1 LTRILRRVRFK
12 RINIKLLLAMP
23 GLILGLIGFLGS
35 LWLGVNFADL
45 PVEILCFAALTAFF
59 SVSFLSAFFERFIP
73 SFTFAGGMLE
83 GIMQGLGLNGLWA
96 FFLALTSS
104 LGEELF
110 FRGFL
115 LALGVKFLPVW
126 LAVLAQAAVFAAFHP
141 APAKAWGYPL
151 WTALVGVVL
160 ALVTLACGSVEPAIL
175 AHYLF
180 NHLNLNQAIL
190 PRVKAQNGS

>member
-1 LTRILRRVRFK
+1 
-12 RINIKLLLAMP
+12 MP

-45 PVEILCFAALTAFF
+45 PPEILIFAALTAFF
-59 SVSFLSAFFERFIP
+59 SVAFLSAFFERFIP

>member
-1 LTRILRRVRFK
+1 MTRILRRVRFK

-23 GLILGLIGFLGS
+23 GLILGLIGLLGS
-35 LWLGVNFADL
+35 IWLGVDFADL
-45 PVEILCFAALTAFF
+45 PAEILFFAALTAFF
-59 SVSFLSAFFERFIP
+59 TIAFLSAFFERFIP

-141 APAKAWGYPL
+141 APARAWGYPL

-160 ALVTLACGSVEPAIL
+160 AGVTLACGSVEPAIL

-190 PRVKAQNGS
+190 PRVSTQNGS

>member
-1 LTRILRRVRFK
+1 
-12 RINIKLLLAMP
+12 MP
-23 GLILGLIGFLGS
+23 GLILGLIGFFGS
-35 LWLGVNFADL
+35 LWLGVDFTDL
-45 PVEILCFAALTAFF
+45 PPEILGFAALTAFF
-59 SVSFLSAFFERFIP
+59 SIAFLSAFFERFIP
-73 SFTFAGGMLE
+73 SFSFAGGMLE

-141 APAKAWGYPL
+141 APAKAWAYPL
-151 WTALVGVVL
+151 WTALVGVL
-160 ALVTLACGSVEPAIL
+160 MALVTLGSGSVEPAIL

-180 NHLNLNQAIL
+180 NHLNLNQAIS
-190 PRVKAQNGS
+190 PRASVQNGS

>member
-1 LTRILRRVRFK
+1 MPVRIK
-12 RINIKLLLAMP
+12 RIDIKLLLALP
-23 GLILGLIGFLGS
+23 GLILAVLGMLGS
-35 LWLGVNFADL
+35 LWLGVDFADL
-45 PVEILCFAALTAFF
+45 PLEILIFAALTAFF
-59 SVSFLSAFFERFIP
+59 AIVFLAAFFERFVV

-83 GIMQGLGLNGLWA
+83 GIMLSLRLNGLWA

-115 LALGVKFLPVW
+115 LAVGVKFLPVW
-126 LAVLAQAAVFAAFHP
+126 LAVLAQAFVFAAFHP
-141 APAKAWGYPL
+141 APARAWGYPL

-160 ALVTLACGSVEPAIL
+160 GLVTLACGSIEPGIL

-180 NHLNLNQAIL
+180 NHLNLNQAIA
-190 PRVKAQNGS
+190 PKISRQSGS